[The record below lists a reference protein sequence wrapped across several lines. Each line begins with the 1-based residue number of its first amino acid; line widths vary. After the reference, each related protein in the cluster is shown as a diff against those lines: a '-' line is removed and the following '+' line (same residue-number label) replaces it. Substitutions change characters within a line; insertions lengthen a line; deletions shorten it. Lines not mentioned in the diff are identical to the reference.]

1 MAHVTIQK
9 GIFNHC
15 ILRML
20 SKQGK
25 QGTMLSRCP
34 VQSSHLTWTRSELV
48 YQNFHVALPHFLPYN
63 VCNPF
68 GKNHHRGNFPQSSE
82 SKVNKKLLVST
93 TVLFGNHLQQPGS
106 SSGLT
111 KLPFSLAKS
120 RLPYH
125 PSWPKTRRPS
135 ALVQRPQTFATGRP
149 GRPGLAHHGLNKR
162 MWIERHPC
170 NDTQKG
176 ILLEALLLLLP

>member
-1 MAHVTIQK
+1 M
-9 GIFNHC
+9 
-15 ILRML
+15 
-20 SKQGK
+20 
-25 QGTMLSRCP
+25 
-34 VQSSHLTWTRSELV
+34 
-48 YQNFHVALPHFLPYN
+48 
-63 VCNPF
+63 CNPC

-111 KLPFSLAKS
+111 KLPFSLAKT

-170 NDTQKG
+170 NDTHIPEIGHCSLISWKRESCWKHFYCYFRKFG
-176 ILLEALLLLLP
+176 GEMLEQSRRSVVIATSGEGPNLSLPMGLFGLPALWEG